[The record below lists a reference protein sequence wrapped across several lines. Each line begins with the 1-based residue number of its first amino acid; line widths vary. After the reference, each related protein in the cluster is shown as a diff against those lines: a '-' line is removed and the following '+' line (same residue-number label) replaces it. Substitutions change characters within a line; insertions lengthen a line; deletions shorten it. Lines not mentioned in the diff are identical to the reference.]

1 LRHNIVKKSVQ
12 LLLSCA
18 ILFCF
23 VVVDANA
30 DEISDL
36 VRDGNIA
43 FQANDLSAALEMYKE
58 AESQIPKSPELTY
71 NIASVLHEQGKYEEA
86 VDLFKG
92 ALNSIGSATEASAHY
107 NLGNSYFRS
116 DDYVKAIESYQN
128 ALGLNPDDMD
138 AKYNLELSR
147 KMLKENS
154 KAEQSEDQKQQQQQ
168 QEKREQEQKQKDD
181 ENKDENE
188 DEQSKEGQNQQENQS
203 QDQQQKQKQ
212 EQRQGEDDKKMSR
225 EDAARILNALRDDEQ
240 KQQEKS
246 RRAKVQ
252 ISDPD
257 GEDW

>member
-18 ILFCF
+18 ILFFF
-23 VVVDANA
+23 VFVDANA

-43 FQANDLSAALEMYKE
+43 FQANDLSAALEMYRE

-92 ALNSIGSATEASAHY
+92 ALNSIGASTEASAHY

-116 DDYVKAIESYQN
+116 GDYVKAIESYQN

-138 AKYNLELSR
+138 AKYNLELTR

-154 KAEQSEDQKQQQQQ
+154 KAEQSEDQKQQQQ

-188 DEQSKEGQNQQENQS
+188 DEQNKEGQNQS
-203 QDQQQKQKQ
+203 QDEQQKQKQ
-212 EQRQGEDDKKMSR
+212 EQQQGEDDKKMSR

-240 KQQEKS
+240 KQQKKS
-246 RRAKVQ
+246 RRARVQ
-252 ISDPD
+252 ISDPN